1 MAAESYEM
9 SNMTL
14 LNDTDRHIIHAF
26 GTKTVL
32 FTSSSGAF
40 GASSLVRW
48 VLCFV
53 ATQLL

>member
-32 FTSSSGAF
+32 FTSSSGA
-40 GASSLVRW
+40 SSLVRW

>member
-26 GTKTVL
+26 GTKTLL
-32 FTSSSGAF
+32 FTSGSGAF